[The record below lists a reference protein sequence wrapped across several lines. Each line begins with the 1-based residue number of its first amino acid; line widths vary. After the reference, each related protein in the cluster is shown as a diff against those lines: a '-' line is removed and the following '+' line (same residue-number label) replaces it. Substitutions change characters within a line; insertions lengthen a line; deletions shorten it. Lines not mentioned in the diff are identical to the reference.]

1 MHISIIIPIYN
12 EGNIIQENL
21 IKIYNFFDN
30 KFKFEIIVV
39 DDCSTDN
46 SLIKLHSMNLEN
58 LKIISNKKNEGKGY
72 SINKGIMNSKGNM
85 ILTTDADLSAEIEEF
100 NKLFVFLKKGYSIV
114 IGSRSKK
121 NSIININQSF
131 YRVFQG
137 KIFNLLVR
145 LLFGL
150 NYKDTQ
156 CGFKLYDSNKI
167 KSIIKLCK
175 VNRFCA
181 DVEILYLAKLNKI
194 SVIEEGIVWNDNV
207 CSSVKLLT
215 DPINMIYDL
224 FKIKFTKYNQIKN

>member
-1 MHISIIIPIYN
+1 MHISVIIPIYN

-100 NKLFVFLKKGYSIV
+100 NKLFVFFKKGYSIV
-114 IGSRSKK
+114 IGSRNKK
-121 NSIININQSF
+121 NSIINIKQSF

-207 CSSVKLLT
+207 SSSVKLLSDT
-215 DPINMIYDL
+215 INMFFDL
-224 FKIKFTKYNQIKN
+224 FKIKFTKYKKIKN